1 MKRDINSNGY
11 IFLYATILVV
21 VVATLLT
28 AAVLYFHPFQERNEK
43 NEKRINILRAAGIPD
58 VNKDNA
64 AKLFEQHCT
73 ASFLLDE
80 NGNAT
85 EDGTLPLFVIDRK
98 ISVIPMQGNGLWGP
112 ISGYLA
118 IAADGS
124 TIVGANFDH
133 KSETPGLGGEITTE
147 KFQSQFKGKQVTQGG
162 RYVSVEFD
170 AITGAT
176 KTSNGVKEM
185 IDNTM
190 KEYLGHE
197 TRDCETRVPKS
208 RVPCPVSIQN
218 QPK

>member
-11 IFLYATILVV
+11 IFLYATVLVV
-21 VVATLLT
+21 VVAVLLT
-28 AAVLYFHPFQERNEK
+28 AAALWLQPFQERNEK

-80 NGNAT
+80 NGNST

-98 ISVIPMQGNGLWGP
+98 ISVIPMKGNGLWGP

-124 TIVGANFDH
+124 TIIGANFDH

-147 KFQSQFKGKQVTQGG
+147 KFQSHFSGKQIRENGQLVPI
-162 RYVSVEFD
+162 EFD

-185 IDNTM
+185 IDKTLEMYAPFFKTLDTTTKM
-190 KEYLGHE
+190 K
-197 TRDCETRVPKS
+197 
-208 RVPCPVSIQN
+208 
-218 QPK
+218 

>member
-21 VVATLLT
+21 VVAALLT

-43 NEKRINILRAAGIPD
+43 NEKRIHILRAAGIPD

-64 AKLFEQHCT
+64 VKLFEQHCT

-80 NGNAT
+80 NGNAA
-85 EDGTLPLFVIDRK
+85 EDGTLPLFVIDRQ
-98 ISVIPMQGNGLWGP
+98 ISVIPMKGNGLWGP

-118 IAADGS
+118 IVADGS

-147 KFQSQFKGKQVTQGG
+147 KFQSQFNGKPIRENGQLVPI
-162 RYVSVEFD
+162 EFD

-176 KTSNGVKEM
+176 KTLNGVKEM
-185 IDNTM
+185 IDNTLELYAPFFE
-190 KEYLGHE
+190 KLN
-197 TRDCETRVPKS
+197 P
-208 RVPCPVSIQN
+208 
-218 QPK
+218 

>member
-1 MKRDINSNGY
+1 MKKDINSNGY
-11 IFLYATILVV
+11 IFLYATVLVV
-21 VVATLLT
+21 VVAVLLT
-28 AAVLYFHPFQERNEK
+28 AAALWLQPFQDRNEK
-43 NEKRINILRAAGIPD
+43 NEKRINILRAAGIPN

-64 AKLFEQHCT
+64 AKLFEEHCT

-98 ISVIPMQGNGLWGP
+98 ISVIPMRGNGLWGP

-118 IAADGS
+118 IATDGS

-147 KFQSQFKGKQVTQGG
+147 KFQNQFSGKQIRENGQLIPI
-162 RYVSVEFD
+162 EFD

-185 IDNTM
+185 IDNTLEMYAPFFETLDMTIKM
-190 KEYLGHE
+190 K
-197 TRDCETRVPKS
+197 
-208 RVPCPVSIQN
+208 
-218 QPK
+218 

>member
-1 MKRDINSNGY
+1 MKKNINSNGY
-11 IFLYATILVV
+11 IFLYATILII
-21 VVATLLT
+21 VVAALLT

-43 NEKRINILRAAGIPD
+43 NEKRVNILRAAGIPD

-64 AKLFEQHCT
+64 AKLFEEHCT

-80 NGNAT
+80 NGNST
-85 EDGTLPLFVIDRK
+85 DDGTLPLFVIDRQ
-98 ISVIPMQGNGLWGP
+98 ISVIPMKGNGLWGT

-118 IAADGS
+118 IAADGN

-147 KFQSQFKGKQVTQGG
+147 KFQSQFSGKPIREHGQLVPI
-162 RYVSVEFD
+162 EFD

-185 IDNTM
+185 IDNTLQM
-190 KEYLGHE
+190 YAPFFEKLN
-197 TRDCETRVPKS
+197 P
-208 RVPCPVSIQN
+208 
-218 QPK
+218 

>member
-1 MKRDINSNGY
+1 MKKDINSNGY
-11 IFLYATILVV
+11 IFMYATVLVI
-21 VVATLLT
+21 VVAVLLT
-28 AAVLYFHPFQERNEK
+28 AAALWLQPFQERNEK

-80 NGNAT
+80 NGNAV

-98 ISVIPMQGNGLWGP
+98 ISVIPMKGNGLWGP

-118 IAADGS
+118 IAADGN
-124 TIVGANFDH
+124 TILGANFDH

-147 KFQSQFKGKQVTQGG
+147 KFQSQFSSKQIRKDGQLIPI
-162 RYVSVEFD
+162 EFD

-185 IDNTM
+185 IDNTLEAYAPFFE
-190 KEYLGHE
+190 KLK
-197 TRDCETRVPKS
+197 P
-208 RVPCPVSIQN
+208 
-218 QPK
+218 

>member
-1 MKRDINSNGY
+1 MKKDINSNGY
-11 IFLYATILVV
+11 IFLYATVLVV
-21 VVATLLT
+21 VVAALLT
-28 AAVLYFHPFQERNEK
+28 GAVLWFHPYQERNEK

-80 NGNAT
+80 KGNAT
-85 EDGTLPLFVIDRK
+85 EDGSLPLIVIDRR
-98 ISVIPMQGNGLWGP
+98 ISVIPMQGSGLWGP

-118 IAADGS
+118 IDGDGS

-147 KFQSQFKGKQVTQGG
+147 KFQSQFSGKQIRKNGQLVPIE
-162 RYVSVEFD
+162 VD

-185 IDNTM
+185 IDKTLETYAPFLNKM
-190 KEYLGHE
+190 KA
-197 TRDCETRVPKS
+197 TS
-208 RVPCPVSIQN
+208 R
-218 QPK
+218 

>member
-1 MKRDINSNGY
+1 MKKDINSNGY
-11 IFLYATILVV
+11 IFMYATVLVI
-21 VVATLLT
+21 VVAVLLT
-28 AAVLYFHPFQERNEK
+28 AAALWLQPFQERNEK

-64 AKLFEQHCT
+64 AKLFEEHCT

-98 ISVIPMQGNGLWGP
+98 ISVIPMRGNGLWGP

-147 KFQSQFKGKQVTQGG
+147 KFQSQFSGKQIRENGQLVPI
-162 RYVSVEFD
+162 EFD

-185 IDNTM
+185 IDKTLEM
-190 KEYLGHE
+190 YTPFFE
-197 TRDCETRVPKS
+197 TLDMTIK
-208 RVPCPVSIQN
+208 
-218 QPK
+218 

>member
-21 VVATLLT
+21 VVAALLT
-28 AAVLYFHPFQERNEK
+28 AAALWLQPYQERNEK
-43 NEKRINILRAAGIPD
+43 NEKRINILRAAGITD

-80 NGNAT
+80 QGNAS
-85 EDGTLPLFVIDRK
+85 EDGTLPLFVIDRR
-98 ISVIPMQGNGLWGP
+98 ISVIPMKGNGLWGP

-118 IAADGS
+118 IDADGS

-133 KSETPGLGGEITTE
+133 KSETPGLGGEIVTE
-147 KFQSQFKGKQVTQGG
+147 KFQNQFSGKQIREKGQLVPI
-162 RYVSVEFD
+162 EFD

-185 IDNTM
+185 IDNTLEM
-190 KEYLGHE
+190 YRPFFEKLN
-197 TRDCETRVPKS
+197 P
-208 RVPCPVSIQN
+208 
-218 QPK
+218 

>member
-1 MKRDINSNGY
+1 MKKNINSNGY
-11 IFLYATILVV
+11 IFLYATILII
-21 VVATLLT
+21 VVAALLT

-43 NEKRINILRAAGIPD
+43 NEKRVNILRAAGIPD

-64 AKLFEQHCT
+64 AKLFEEHCT

-80 NGNAT
+80 NGNST
-85 EDGTLPLFVIDRK
+85 DDGTLPLFVIDRQ
-98 ISVIPMQGNGLWGP
+98 ISVIPMKGNGLWGP

-118 IAADGS
+118 IAADGN

-147 KFQSQFKGKQVTQGG
+147 KFQDQFAGKQIMDNGNLVP
-162 RYVSVEFD
+162 VEFD

-185 IDNTM
+185 IDNTL
-190 KEYLGHE
+190 KKYSAYLE
-197 TRDCETRVPKS
+197 KLFEARK
-208 RVPCPVSIQN
+208 
-218 QPK
+218 

>member
-11 IFLYATILVV
+11 IFLYATVLVV
-21 VVATLLT
+21 VVAALLT
-28 AAVLYFHPFQERNEK
+28 TAVLYFHPFQERNEK
-43 NEKRINILRAAGIPD
+43 NEKRINVLRAAGITD

-80 NGNAT
+80 NGNST

-98 ISVIPMQGNGLWGP
+98 ISVIPMRGNGLWGP

-133 KSETPGLGGEITTE
+133 KSETPGLGGEIVTE
-147 KFQSQFKGKQVTQGG
+147 KFQSQFSGKRIREKGQL
-162 RYVSVEFD
+162 VSIEFD

-185 IDNTM
+185 IDKTLEIYAPFFEKLN
-190 KEYLGHE
+190 
-197 TRDCETRVPKS
+197 P
-208 RVPCPVSIQN
+208 
-218 QPK
+218 

>member
-11 IFLYATILVV
+11 IFLYATVLVV
-21 VVATLLT
+21 VVTVLLT
-28 AAVLYFHPFQERNEK
+28 AATLWLHPYQERNEK

-64 AKLFEQHCT
+64 AKLFEEHCT

-80 NGNAT
+80 NGNSID
-85 EDGTLPLFVIDRK
+85 DGTLPLFVIDRQ
-98 ISVIPMQGNGLWGP
+98 ISVIPMKGNGLWGP

-118 IAADGS
+118 IAVDGS

-147 KFQSQFKGKQVTQGG
+147 KFQSQFSGKQIRENGQLVPI
-162 RYVSVEFD
+162 EFD

-185 IDNTM
+185 IDKTLEMYAPFFEKLN
-190 KEYLGHE
+190 
-197 TRDCETRVPKS
+197 P
-208 RVPCPVSIQN
+208 
-218 QPK
+218 